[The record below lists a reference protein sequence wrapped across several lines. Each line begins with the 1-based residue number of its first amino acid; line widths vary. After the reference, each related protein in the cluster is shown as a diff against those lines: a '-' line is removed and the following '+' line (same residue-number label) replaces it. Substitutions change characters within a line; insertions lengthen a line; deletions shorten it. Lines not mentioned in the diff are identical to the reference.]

1 MQPFFAKKNRG
12 QYKGEMLYPHLH
24 SDGAYVATTSRYS
37 VDYVRVSSLDELSVL
52 VRSGYGAR
60 MSNPEIPQAPSYIS
74 HGSITFCDAEDPSAS
89 LKRVLSSFAH
99 AENLDGETVANSRK
113 EQAFLRSYLL
123 RGKSQGE
130 CVLCGRAFPTE
141 LLVAAHIKTR
151 AECSREEK
159 LDFDNIA
166 ALMCVLGCDSLFE
179 KGFVYV
185 LDGKVHANPRREG
198 TPHLDKAIGQL
209 AGRVVA
215 NWPNSSGYY
224 KWHAKEFGWKEQL
237 SYVPLSTDS

>member
-1 MQPFFAKKNRG
+1 MNLMQPFFAKKNRG
-12 QYKGEMLYPHLH
+12 QYQGALLYPHLH

-37 VDYVRVSSLDELSVL
+37 VDYVRVSSLVELSAL

-74 HGSITFCDAEDPSAS
+74 HGSITFGEEQNPSAS
-89 LKRVLSSFAH
+89 LKRVLSSFAD
-99 AENLDGETVANSRK
+99 AEHLDGETVANSRK

-123 RGKSQGE
+123 QGKGQGE
-130 CVLCGRAFPTE
+130 CVLCGRTLPTE
-141 LLVAAHIKTR
+141 LLVAAHIKAR
-151 AECSREEK
+151 SECSRDEK

-185 LDGKVHANPRREG
+185 PDGKVHANPRRERS
-198 TPHLDKAIGQL
+198 PHLDIAIGEL

-215 NWPNSSGYY
+215 NWLSSSGYY
-224 KWHAKEFGWKEQL
+224 KWHASEFGWKDE
-237 SYVPLSTDS
+237 